1 MGGYKDIQLLVAKG
15 IEGLS
20 GGFPCQDISI
30 AGRGEGLAGKRSG
43 LWREYLRTIRLVRPE
58 KAVVENVAALLHRGL
73 GVVLG
78 DLAEGG
84 YDTQWGGI
92 SARQIT
98 GGLHLRE
105 RVFIVAHRDRM
116 RESQP
121 QGSKCDQRRWNRN
134 QAKIVASDSMRV
146 IHGSQEQDTQ
156 GERESGAFTDG
167 TLPQEKPPAD
177 DGCKRIQRFIPCQIQ
192 RQPEFSWCENVRGI
206 EDLSGRPDI
215 FEPLVRRAGNGIPN
229 YMDRIK
235 GLGNAIMPAK
245 MRIIGKQLT
254 EV

>member
-1 MGGYKDIQLLVAKG
+1 MGGYKDIQLLVKKG

-43 LWREYLRTIRLVRPE
+43 LWREYLRTICLVRPE

-73 GVVLG
+73 GTVLG
-78 DLAEGG
+78 DLAERG
-84 YDTQWGGI
+84 YDAQWGGI
-92 SARQIT
+92 SARQVT

-105 RVFIVAHRDRM
+105 RVFIVAYRDRM

-121 QGSKCDQRRWNRN
+121 QGSKCNKRRRN
-134 QAKIVASDSMRV
+134 YNEAEAVASDSLR
-146 IHGSQEQDTQ
+146 IFHGSQEQDEAR
-156 GERESGAFTDG
+156 ERQSRTSSDNPLPQKEPFTDNG
-167 TLPQEKPPAD
+167 GE
-177 DGCKRIQRFIPCQIQ
+177 RIQRFIPQAIQ

-215 FEPLVRRAGNGIPN
+215 PEPLIRREGDGIPT

-245 MRIIGKQLT
+245 MRIIGKLIN
-254 EV
+254 